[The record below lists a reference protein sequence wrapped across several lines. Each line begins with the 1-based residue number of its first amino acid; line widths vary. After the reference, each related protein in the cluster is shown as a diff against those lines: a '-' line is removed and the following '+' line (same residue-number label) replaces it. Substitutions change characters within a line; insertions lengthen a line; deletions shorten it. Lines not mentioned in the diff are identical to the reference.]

1 MQNLLDF
8 YQAGQKHSQNEKGRT
23 TMNRRRFIEQSAF
36 GLSGATFWSCGNGQS
51 LVKKEKVSVCIL
63 DNSRFRFGFQSYSLR
78 HFVDTNSFSIE
89 TDKLGLSFVEVYKG
103 HLPVDSSDEKI
114 TTFKQVLD
122 KIKVK
127 INAFGVE
134 AFSANH
140 TTNEKIFQF
149 GQKLGIENLSADPT
163 KDSFDSLQKL
173 VRQYNIRIAIHNHGP
188 EDNRWQRPEWILESV
203 KNLDPRIGA
212 CVDTGHY
219 LRANVDPVE
228 AIRILGS
235 RVLGVHLK
243 DFDASSKEQIPGQG
257 QLNLTNVFQ
266 ALLDVGFDGVLSL
279 EYEAHKKNPVPY
291 MWKGIRGISEALKQ
305 IP

>member
-1 MQNLLDF
+1 
-8 YQAGQKHSQNEKGRT
+8 
-23 TMNRRRFIEQSAF
+23 MNRRRFLGQGAL
-36 GLSGATFWSCGNGQS
+36 GLSGATFWSCGNEKILEEGKS
-51 LVKKEKVSVCIL
+51 LLDKEKVSGYL
-63 DNSRFRFGFQSYSLR
+63 LNNSRFRFGFQSYSLR
-78 HFVDTNSFSIE
+78 HFVDTSTFAIE
-89 TDKLGLSFVEVYKG
+89 TEKLGLSFVEVYKG
-103 HLPVDSSDEKI
+103 HLSIDSSDEKI

-134 AFSANH
+134 VFNANH

-188 EDNRWQRPEWILESV
+188 EDDRWQRPEWILESV

-219 LRANVDPVE
+219 LRADVDPVE
-228 AIRILGS
+228 AIRMLGS

-243 DFDASSKEQIPGQG
+243 DFDASSKEQVLGQG
-257 QLNLTNVFQ
+257 QLNLTNVFR

-279 EYEAHKKNPVPY
+279 EYEEHKENPVPH
-291 MWKGIRGISEALKQ
+291 MWKGMKAISEALKQ
-305 IP
+305 IS